1 MAKYKWS
8 FANVGGTTRVRI
20 ETADDLRHLG
30 ELDKKMWTV
39 LSCPVAGLEISEE
52 SLKAMDLDGDGKL
65 RVKEVVAAAER
76 LCNTLKDPETLF
88 TQKDEIAI
96 ANIADEAIAEV
107 AKKVAGDKE
116 LVTLADVDAALAGV
130 TIEEQAVP
138 AAPLEA
144 DIIAAYKEKQA
155 EYAAYFEQEK
165 LQKLGL
171 AVIPE
176 DTPKPGMTEKKFT
189 EMGAQI
195 AEWEAAKTAAE
206 TANAD
211 ALAAAKAVYT
221 PLRELL
227 LLHRDFYR
235 LLRNY
240 VTLEDFYDNN
250 DKTIASFEAGTLII
264 DQRACKLCIRV
275 NDPAKHD
282 AQAPLSGIY
291 LLYCNCINQKT
302 GKTLQIVAAMTQG
315 EVKNL
320 SIGKNAVFYDNDG
333 LDYDATV
340 TKIIDNPISIRQA
353 FWTPYRKFGKWVE
366 DKINKSAAEKDAKA
380 FDDMTAKVETAKVD
394 GAPAEAHKP
403 AFDIAK
409 FAGIFAAIGMALGMI
424 GTMLVS
430 VAKGWVTLAW
440 WQQILV
446 FFGILLLISGPS
458 MVMAWLKLRRRN
470 LAPVLNAN
478 GWAVNSDAI
487 ISVLFGRTLT
497 EQVKFPITKDPL
509 KKGMNPWLSTLLVIT
524 IAIILGLGGWGIYKY
539 ITREKVSD
547 AQIEQVTEAGEN
559 VVPTAEAE
567 ESVAAEAEGEV
578 AE

>member
-171 AVIPE
+171 AVIAE
-176 DTPKPGMTEKKFT
+176 DAVKPGMKEKDFV
-189 EMGAQI
+189 EMGKQI

-250 DKTIASFEAGTLII
+250 DETVASFQAGTLII

-282 AQAPLSGIY
+282 AQAPLSGMY

-302 GKTLQIVAAMTQG
+302 GKTMQIVAAMTQG

-353 FWTPYRKFGKWVE
+353 FWTPYRKFGNWIQE
-366 DKINKSAAEKDAKA
+366 KINKSAAEKDAKA
-380 FDDMTAKVETAKVD
+380 FDDMTAKADAAVADPKAEKK
-394 GAPAEAHKP
+394 AP
-403 AFDIAK
+403 FDIAK

-430 VAKGWVTLAW
+430 VAHGMKGFTW
-440 WQQILV
+440 WQYLIIFV
-446 FFGILLLISGPS
+446 CILLVISGPS
-458 MVMAWLKLRRRN
+458 MIMAWMKLRRRN

-497 EQVKFPITKDPL
+497 EQVKFPITQDPL
-509 KKGMNPWLSTLLVIT
+509 KRGMNPWAATFMIISILL
-524 IAIILGLGGWGIYKY
+524 ILGLGGWGIYKY